1 MFFSFSL
8 DCLKMHP
15 WRDRCLGKVQIYVH
29 WSGFTWYN
37 FRLMKSGWSR
47 LCLHQHFS
55 CRQQCGFAVNPV
67 SMQYWCWGLS
77 TKTALFWSA
86 PLSRGYLDIFSN
98 ADTAQLLAGHI
109 KPLLWTAER
118 NKRQIICFIWD
129 RRLRTRWMKNTIK
142 QLRCTQWTLVSWVKR
157 VNPCP
162 TCAILHTL
170 SNRWGTSPRSWGA
183 QKELWG
189 SPMWQEGTRPSGEHV
204 LSISSWDPMY
214 NSDTSLGQDLL
225 NWMQL
230 GTRKL
235 FPVSS
240 IVKDL
245 PVSDVSCQLDTGK
258 PQRRDC
264 TIVSKFVTAFYFWHK
279 KGKPLKKQTFY
290 WIKDMS
296 NVSAPTEPIS

>member
-98 ADTAQLLAGHI
+98 ADTAQLLAGRT
-109 KPLLWTAER
+109 KPPLWAAER

-157 VNPCP
+157 VNPAPRVQFYIHSATGEELAPDHVVHRRNYGAALCDRRGHDP
-162 TCAILHTL
+162 QGNSCSASHPGIPCTTLIQAWGRTCWTEC
-170 SNRWGTSPRSWGA
+170 SW
-183 QKELWG
+183 E
-189 SPMWQEGTRPSGEHV
+189 QE
-204 LSISSWDPMY
+204 
-214 NSDTSLGQDLL
+214 
-225 NWMQL
+225 
-230 GTRKL
+230 
-235 FPVSS
+235 
-240 IVKDL
+240 
-245 PVSDVSCQLDTGK
+245 SCSQFL
-258 PQRRDC
+258 
-264 TIVSKFVTAFYFWHK
+264 A
-279 KGKPLKKQTFY
+279 L
-290 WIKDMS
+290 
-296 NVSAPTEPIS
+296 